1 MKILLAAASFHSHIS
16 GLQRH
21 ALNVARCLLQPPEV
35 SALHVVVAP
44 WQHDLVK
51 SAGLDSESRLTTH
64 IAEPM
69 TKSSFSRNLWY
80 YRRLPVLAARLEAD
94 LVHLTFPMP
103 VNAAAFSC
111 PTVVTLHDLY
121 PYEIPTNF
129 GFPKSIV
136 NRLTLKQCLRSVD
149 AIACV
154 SETTR
159 LRLKQYASPAA
170 WRKSVRIYNCVESG
184 PPAATE
190 SPIPGWLGEPFLL
203 CVAQHRRNK
212 NISLLIRTVDRL
224 LRSGEIDLNMW
235 LVVVGVAGPETRD
248 IHRLV
253 ADRGLGHGIHFLEG
267 LSEPALLW
275 CYTRCEALVAPS
287 TTEGFGL
294 PVTEGLLAGCRIV
307 CSDIP
312 AHREV
317 ANSQCR
323 FVSLLET
330 PEKTLATAIAA
341 VLREPKKQP
350 VSLPQFSA
358 PVLAKQYMGLYGRLI
373 ASATPARSARM
384 PGSIEISASESQS
397 L

>member
-21 ALNVARCLLQPPEV
+21 ALNVARCLLQQREV
-35 SALHVVVAP
+35 SELHVVVAP
-44 WQHDLVK
+44 WQRDLMRA
-51 SAGLDSESRLTTH
+51 AGLESESRLTTH

-80 YRRLPVLAARLEAD
+80 YRRLPEQAAELESD

-103 VNAAAFSC
+103 LNAAAFRC

-121 PYEIPTNF
+121 PFEIAANF
-129 GFPKSIV
+129 GFPKSIF
-136 NRLTLKQCLRSVD
+136 NRLALKQCLRSVD

-159 LRLKQYASPAA
+159 LRLKQYASPAVFG
-170 WRKSVRIYNCVESG
+170 KSVRIYNCVEPG
-184 PPAATE
+184 PRAAVE

-212 NISLLIRTVDRL
+212 NIPLLIRTVDRL
-224 LRSGEIDLNMW
+224 LRPGRIDLNMQ

-248 IHRLV
+248 IHQLV
-253 ADRGLGHGIHFLEG
+253 AERDLGRRIHFLEG
-267 LSEPALLW
+267 LSEPALQW
-275 CYTRCEALVAPS
+275 CYSRCEALVAPS
-287 TTEGFGL
+287 STEGFGL
-294 PVTEGLLAGCRIV
+294 PVAEALLAGCRIV

-317 ANSQCR
+317 ADGQCR
-323 FVSLLET
+323 FVELLD
-330 PEKTLATAIAA
+330 EKTLAKAIVAG
-341 VLREPKKQP
+341 LREPKNP
-350 VSLPQFSA
+350 PARLTQFSA
-358 PVLAKQYMGLYGRLI
+358 PILAKQYIALYRGLI
-373 ASATPARSARM
+373 TSATPARSARL
-384 PGSIEISASESQS
+384 PGSIEIAASERQS